1 MVRIQ
6 WGTYRIY
13 AFGLLWCRHDGYI
26 PSFKAPTCV
35 GYTVKFEMALFPAVN
50 LASINEL
57 SFFLRQKIEAVRKEK
72 VAVQKMVDNLKKQ
85 VYRLSP

>member
-1 MVRIQ
+1 M
-6 WGTYRIY
+6 
-13 AFGLLWCRHDGYI
+13 
-26 PSFKAPTCV
+26 
-35 GYTVKFEMALFPAVN
+35 KFEMALFPAVN